1 MGVKT
6 DPDDTG
12 TDDDLMVMD
21 EPGDDDDADTSE
33 TLAADDADAEESADE
48 GDAGAEGEGA
58 EAEADEVVVTIGDE
72 QPAEQEPEGRA
83 PEWVRDLRK
92 TNRELVRKLRERD
105 AEFERLKGGTQQPA
119 AVVLGE
125 KPTLESC
132 DYDGEKFAEALEQWH
147 DRKRKVD
154 EQAEKARQA
163 EEQART
169 AWQAKLD
176 TYGKAKA
183 ALKVPDY
190 DDAEATLQ
198 DTLSVVQQG
207 IILNGADNAAHVVY
221 ALGKSPAKAKELA
234 GITDPVKFAF
244 AVAKLETTLKITPR
258 KTAPAPERQVKGTV
272 AGAAATLG
280 TNRKLEQ
287 LREKGL
293 ETGDMTAYYEA
304 KRKLAPKR

>member
-12 TDDDLMVMD
+12 TDEDLMVLD
-21 EPGDDDDADTSE
+21 APGDDDADADTSE
-33 TLAADDADAEESADE
+33 TLAAEDADEGSADE
-48 GDAGAEGEGA
+48 GAEG
-58 EAEADEVVVTIGDE
+58 EADEVVVTIGDE

-105 AEFERLKGGTQQPA
+105 AEFERVKGAGQQQA

-132 DYDGEKFAEALEQWH
+132 DYDGEKFADALEGWH
-147 DRKRKVD
+147 DRKR
-154 EQAEKARQA
+154 QADAQA
-163 EEQART
+163 AADRYQQQQAQN

-176 TYGKAKA
+176 TYGKAKV

-244 AVAKLETTLKITPR
+244 AVAKLETTLKITTR
-258 KTAPAPERQVKGTV
+258 KTAPAPERQVRGTV
-272 AGAAATLG
+272 AGAAATMG
-280 TNRKLEQ
+280 ANRKLEQ
-287 LREKGL
+287 LREESRK
-293 ETGDMTAYYEA
+293 TGDMTAYFAA
-304 KRKLAPKR
+304 KRKLAAK

>member
-12 TDDDLMVMD
+12 TDDDLMVLD
-21 EPGDDDDADTSE
+21 EPGDDDADADTSE
-33 TLAADDADAEESADE
+33 TLAAEDDDAEGSADE
-48 GDAGAEGEGA
+48 GAAD
-58 EAEADEVVVTIGDE
+58 EADEVVVTIGDE

-105 AEFERLKGGTQQPA
+105 AEVERIKGAGQQQA

-132 DYDGEKFAEALEQWH
+132 DYDGEKFAEALEGWH
-147 DRKRKVD
+147 DRKR
-154 EQAEKARQA
+154 QADAQAAQARQA
-163 EEQART
+163 EDQART

-198 DTLSVVQQG
+198 DTMSVVQQG

-244 AVAKLETTLKITPR
+244 AVAKLEMSVKITTR
-258 KTAPAPERQVKGTV
+258 KTAPPPERQVRGTV
-272 AGAAATLG
+272 AGAAATMG

-287 LREKGL
+287 LREEGRK
-293 ETGDMTAYYEA
+293 TGDMTAYLTA
-304 KRKLAPKR
+304 KRKLTAK